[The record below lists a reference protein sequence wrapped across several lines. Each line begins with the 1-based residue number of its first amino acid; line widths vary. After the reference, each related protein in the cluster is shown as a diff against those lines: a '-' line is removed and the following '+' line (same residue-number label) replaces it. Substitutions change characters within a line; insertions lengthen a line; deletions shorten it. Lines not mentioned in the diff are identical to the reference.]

1 MQDIRIRYRPT
12 TPVVIDNLS
21 FEVESGCKIGVC
33 GRTGAGKSTLSL
45 SLSRLVEIESGKIL
59 IDGIDISKINL
70 NLLRQKVTVIPQK
83 PVIFKGTVRFNID
96 PWNQAEQKELET
108 LVVKFGLKELIGE
121 EVSNDGCVLEV
132 EID

>member
-70 NLLRQKVTVIPQK
+70 NLLRQKVNVIPKK
-83 PVIFKGTVRFNID
+83 PVIFKGTVKLQNLMRTKLNRI
-96 PWNQAEQKELET
+96 
-108 LVVKFGLKELIGE
+108 
-121 EVSNDGCVLEV
+121 
-132 EID
+132 

>member
-45 SLSRLVEIESGKIL
+45 SLSRLVEIESG
-59 IDGIDISKINL
+59 
-70 NLLRQKVTVIPQK
+70 
-83 PVIFKGTVRFNID
+83 
-96 PWNQAEQKELET
+96 
-108 LVVKFGLKELIGE
+108 
-121 EVSNDGCVLEV
+121 
-132 EID
+132 